1 MRVILLGAPGTGK
14 GTQAKLIAENYN
26 IPKIST
32 GDILREQIQKKN
44 IIGKEIHNL
53 LKNGEL
59 VSDEIVSNLIGNR
72 IQEKDCIN
80 GFLLDGF
87 PRTREQAKYISN
99 LKIKID
105 YVLELIVPYE
115 LILKRICGRRVH
127 TPSGRI
133 YNINFNPPKE
143 EGKDDLTQ
151 EKLSIREDDK
161 IEIIKKRL
169 ENYEENAYL
178 LNQYYLKEKNLK
190 KLNYFKI
197 DGKKDILNIQ
207 KKINMILKKR

>member
-1 MRVILLGAPGTGK
+1 MRIILLGAPGTGK
-14 GTQAKLIAENYN
+14 GTQAKLITENYN
-26 IPKIST
+26 IPRIST
-32 GDILREQIQKKN
+32 GDILRENIQKKN
-44 IIGKEIHNL
+44 TIGKKIHNI

-59 VSDEIVSNLIGNR
+59 VSNKIVCNLIGER
-72 IQEKDCIN
+72 IQKKDCIH

-87 PRTREQAKYISN
+87 PRTQEQAEYISN

-133 YNINFNPPKE
+133 YNINYNPPKK

-151 EKLSIREDDK
+151 EKLSIREDDT
-161 IEIIKKRL
+161 IEIVKKRL
-169 ENYEENAYL
+169 ENYEKNSFL
-178 LNQYYLKEKNLK
+178 LNKHYLREKKLK
-190 KLNYFKI
+190 KLQFFKI
-197 DGKKDILNIQ
+197 DGKKSIY
-207 KKINMILKKR
+207 KIHREIKMMLK

>member
-1 MRVILLGAPGTGK
+1 MRIILLGAPGTGK

-26 IPKIST
+26 ISKIST
-32 GDILREQIQKKN
+32 GDILRENIQKKN
-44 IIGKEIHNL
+44 IIGKKINDL

-59 VSDEIVSNLIGNR
+59 VPNKIVCNLIGER
-72 IQEKDCIN
+72 IQKKDCIN

-87 PRTREQAKYISN
+87 PRTQEQAEYISN

-127 TPSGRI
+127 TASGRI
-133 YNINFNPPKE
+133 YNINYNPPKE

-151 EKLSIREDDK
+151 EKLTIREDDK
-161 IEIIKKRL
+161 IEIVKKRL
-169 ENYEENAYL
+169 ETYEENAYL
-178 LNQYYLKEKNLK
+178 LNQYYLKQK
-190 KLNYFKI
+190 KINYFKI
-197 DGKKDILNIQ
+197 DGKQNIWNIQ
-207 KKINMILKKR
+207 EKIAMVLKKR